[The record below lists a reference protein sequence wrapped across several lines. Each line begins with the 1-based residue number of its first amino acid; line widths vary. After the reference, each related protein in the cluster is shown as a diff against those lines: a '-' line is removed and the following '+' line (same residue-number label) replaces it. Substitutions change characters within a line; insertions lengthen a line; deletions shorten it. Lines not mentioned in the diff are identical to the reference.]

1 MTGHIGFADHHSF
14 SRGDIRRIAR
24 LAEKY
29 PTAMIATTEKD
40 AQRIRDCRDVPEVIR
55 KRLFEVPIRAE
66 FLDPEQKG
74 QFTSLLKE
82 LIGGGM

>member
-1 MTGHIGFADHHSF
+1 
-14 SRGDIRRIAR
+14 
-24 LAEKY
+24 
-29 PTAMIATTEKD
+29 
-40 AQRIRDCRDVPEVIR
+40 VPEVIR

-74 QFTSLLKE
+74 QFASLLKE